1 MYSNLPGWVHNEG
14 MFDIRGSN
22 LPGWVNNE
30 GLFDIRVAILSAK
43 GTAQTPN
50 ANLKRLTL
58 P

>member
-1 MYSNLPGWVHNEG
+1 MY
-14 MFDIRGSN
+14 SN

-43 GTAQTPN
+43 GTAQTPK
-50 ANLKRLTL
+50 ANLKMHTL